1 MPISH
6 NNLWTCSCA
15 PVLETNSDNFLPR
28 PNSFSVR
35 VKRHATCIRSSSLQL
50 SSLDCLCLFI
60 GEPTSLYPHFPTRQG
75 RNMIKGQLS
84 SFNSSQRSLTQREP
98 SVLPTSHPNTLDN
111 ALLQYPLLFPR
122 CYCLGQWRLG
132 LCNPGAQ
139 GRRQRRRPAVT
150 ELQHGQLDVL
160 RFLLLFRGLS
170 GIFPKWPGQR
180 LEPRC
185 GRQCPHWVELRC
197 YWLAGMVLYPSTFI

>member
-1 MPISH
+1 MLPA
-6 NNLWTCSCA
+6 CA
-15 PVLETNSDNFLPR
+15 HLFSNSLRWIASVWSPVSLLYESSP
-28 PNSFSVR
+28 SFSHKVGMKSY
-35 VKRHATCIRSSSLQL
+35 KRSTFVLQFSSA
-50 SSLDCLCLFI
+50 F
-60 GEPTSLYPHFPTRQG
+60 PHTKRTFST
-75 RNMIKGQLS
+75 
-84 SFNSSQRSLTQREP
+84 
-98 SVLPTSHPNTLDN
+98 TSHPNTLDN

-122 CYCLGQWRLG
+122 CHCLGQRCHG

-170 GIFPKWPGQR
+170 GIYPKWPAQR
-180 LEPRC
+180 LGPRR

-197 YWLAGMVLYPSTFI
+197 YWLAGMVLYPSTLILFNG